1 MKNLNEIVEAVR
13 NYPGVVR
20 KKYAGYFSKL
30 VKAEFYGEDAAYMK
44 FGEEYIILATD
55 SIWHKVIEADLY
67 WAGFVSI
74 LVNVHDIYAMGGKPL
89 AALNVVSARSKEEM
103 KEIARGIRDAC
114 EKFDVKIVGGH
125 IHPDAKVPSIDV
137 SMIGVAKSI
146 LRSDTAE
153 TGDRIVFAADVEGK
167 PHPKLIYNFDST
179 KKSKDVLRNQFESMV
194 EIAEKKLANAAKDV
208 SNAGLL
214 GTIAMMM
221 EVSGKGCK
229 IFVDRIFK
237 PKNVSFIQWILS
249 YPACAFVVTT
259 KNEEEVIEIFEK
271 HDLTAEVIGIVTDD
285 KKVLLKSEG
294 DEALL
299 FDLNLE
305 SVLDIRE

>member
-1 MKNLNEIVEAVR
+1 MVSLDDIVKAVR
-13 NYPGVVR
+13 NYPGVAR

-30 VKAEFYGEDAAYMK
+30 VKAEFYGEDAAYIK
-44 FGEEYIILATD
+44 FGDNYVILATD

-74 LVNVHDIYAMGGKPL
+74 LVNVHDVYAMGGKPL

-103 KEIARGIRDAC
+103 EEIARGIRDAC

-125 IHPDAKVPSIDV
+125 IHPDAKLPSIDV

-153 TGDRIVFAADVEGK
+153 TGDKIVFAADLEGK
-167 PHPKLIYNFDST
+167 PHPKLPYNFDST
-179 KKSKDVLRNQFESMV
+179 NKSKEVLKYQFESMV
-194 EIAEKKLANAAKDV
+194 EIAERKLANAAKDV
-208 SNAGLL
+208 SNAGIL

-221 EVSGKGCK
+221 EVSGKGCE

-237 PKNVSFIQWILS
+237 PKNVSFVQWLLS

-259 KNEEEVIEIFEK
+259 KKEREVLEVFEK
-271 HDLTAEVIGIVTDD
+271 HNLAAEVIGIVTDD
-285 KKVLLKSEG
+285 KKVLLKSGRE
-294 DEALL
+294 EAVL
-299 FDLNLE
+299 FDLNSE
-305 SVLDIRE
+305 SVLEIKE